1 MLDLNLGTFQSL
13 DFDLKLLN
21 LKLYFQEAD

>member
-1 MLDLNLGTFQSL
+1 MLDLNLGAFQSL

>member
-1 MLDLNLGTFQSL
+1 MLDLNLGAFQSL

-21 LKLYFQEAD
+21 LKLYFQEVD

>member
-1 MLDLNLGTFQSL
+1 MLDLNLGAFQRL

>member
-1 MLDLNLGTFQSL
+1 MLGLNLGAFQSL
-13 DFDLKLLN
+13 DFDLQLLN

>member
-13 DFDLKLLN
+13 DFDLQLLN